1 MRELFLWIA
10 AGCCLAGQA
19 PQPDGAGLEPGQLP
33 RAWPTSGPHCM
44 EMPGFSIHEYNPDL
58 YILRQSACTDY
69 EKPFLYLI
77 FGTERALVWDTGS
90 RNART
95 RETVDRLME
104 RRVRIQG
111 KPKVPLTV
119 VHSHH
124 HSDHVAG
131 DAQFADRPE
140 TVFVKPNLAEVKA
153 FFGFTAWPE
162 EVRRFDLGG
171 RPMQIVPIPGH
182 TDDSLALYDERTGIL
197 LTGDSVYP
205 GRLYVEDFG
214 EFRKSVHRL
223 AGFTAGKRIAHV
235 LGNHIEQTRT
245 PYLEYPIG
253 KLDQADEHALEL
265 NVGSIL
271 ELDRAL
277 QGMTEPG
284 RLALRDM
291 TIYPLDEKSLAE
303 LKATR
308 ARTEA
313 ADRAVVWR

>member
-1 MRELFLWIA
+1 M
-10 AGCCLAGQA
+10 
-19 PQPDGAGLEPGQLP
+19 GAGLEPGQLP
-33 RAWPTSGPHCM
+33 RQWPTSGPHCM
-44 EMPGFSIHEYNPDL
+44 EMPEFHIHEYNPDL

-77 FGTERALVWDTGS
+77 FGSDRALLWDTGS

-104 RRVRIQG
+104 RWLRMKGRTGI
-111 KPKVPLTV
+111 PLVV

-131 DAQFADRPE
+131 DGAFADRPD
-140 TVFVKPNLAEVKA
+140 TVLVKPNLASVKT
-153 FFGFTAWPE
+153 FFGFTSWPE
-162 EVRRFDLGG
+162 EVREFDLGG
-171 RPMQIVPIPGH
+171 RPMDIVPIPGH
-182 TDDSLALYDERTGIL
+182 TDDSLALYDHRTGIL

-205 GRLYVEDFG
+205 GRLYVEDFA
-214 EFRKSVHRL
+214 EFKKSIHRL
-223 AGFTAGKRIAHV
+223 AAFTAGKRIGHV

-253 KLDQADEHALEL
+253 KLDQPDEHALEL
-265 NVGSIL
+265 NTGSIL

-277 QGMTEPG
+277 QGLTQAG

-291 TIYPLDEKSLAE
+291 TVFSTRRKIAGGTEGDPRQNRGRGPGSGVALRRYRALPL
-303 LKATR
+303 
-308 ARTEA
+308 
-313 ADRAVVWR
+313 